1 MTLTL
6 PPILAAMIRA
16 HNAHDAEA
24 FIGCFTEDAIVRD
37 EGRAYF
43 GPVAIRSWFE
53 DVSSRYGAVFHVTD
67 VSFVDG
73 EPVLTGSVTGNFD
86 GSPLVLRYH
95 TALDDGKIVAL
106 KIAP

>member
-16 HNAHDAEA
+16 HNARDTEA

-37 EGRAYF
+37 EGRVYF
-43 GPVAIRSWFE
+43 GPAAIRSWFE
-53 DVSSRYGAVFHVTD
+53 NVSRRYGAVFHLTD
-67 VSFVDG
+67 ITLVDG
-73 EPVLTGSVTGNFD
+73 EPVLAGTVTGNFD
-86 GSPLVLRYH
+86 GSPIALRYH
-95 TALDDGKIVAL
+95 TALEEGKIVAL